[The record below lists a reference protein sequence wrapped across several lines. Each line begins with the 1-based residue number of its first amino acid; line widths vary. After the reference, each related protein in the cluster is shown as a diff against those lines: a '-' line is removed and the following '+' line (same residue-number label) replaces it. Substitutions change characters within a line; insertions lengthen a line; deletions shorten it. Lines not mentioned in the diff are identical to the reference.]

1 MVIWSLKALW
11 QTGTKDKHKQRCFVM
26 TIETITR
33 GFTWS
38 LEKVLGQFLFR
49 CRLAPHASGRRRS
62 SRVLTGL
69 RDLTHVGPLKTQMF
83 SLPDFVEGL
92 VLGAEVYAIENL
104 TATLLHLRSSW
115 WVAYSWFIRGEWGQ
129 LQQDRGAMGCQG
141 RDPWA
146 VEGTEFFGWSFTN
159 VDLFFC
165 EARGWLVFGEF
176 PRDCTFSEPTFGSC
190 LVCTDPWNSVQKFKF
205 YEWCDESFKV
215 SEEKLA
221 LQPPEFRQGQWV
233 QLAREIQFRWG
244 NSKCATLQFPLI
256 WAFEASPKILW
267 KWNVRRLF
275 LASTCFEEQASDA
288 CWAAWC
294 SAGSSCR
301 HGFCG
306 AAAGACR
313 RCWLF
318 WFECIL
324 ADKNTQWPNL
334 IAVLKKFNELEENQ
348 F

>member
-38 LEKVLGQFLFR
+38 LEKYWDNF
-49 CRLAPHASGRRRS
+49 S
-62 SRVLTGL
+62 SDADLPRMPAEGVGVPGVLTGL

-104 TATLLHLRSSW
+104 TATLLHFRSSW

-129 LQQDRGAMGCQG
+129 LQQDCGAMGCQG

-146 VEGTEFFGWSFTN
+146 VEGTEVFWVKLRQDWLVFS
-159 VDLFFC
+159 
-165 EARGWLVFGEF
+165 EAPGWLVFGEF

-233 QLAREIQFRWG
+233 ATCSRDPVQVGKFEMCNVAIPSDLSLWSFPENSLKMKRPSSVSRLNLFRG
-244 NSKCATLQFPLI
+244 
-256 WAFEASPKILW
+256 AS
-267 KWNVRRLF
+267 
-275 LASTCFEEQASDA
+275 E
-288 CWAAWC
+288 WC
-294 SAGSSCR
+294 VLGS
-301 HGFCG
+301 
-306 AAAGACR
+306 
-313 RCWLF
+313 L
-318 WFECIL
+318 
-324 ADKNTQWPNL
+324 
-334 IAVLKKFNELEENQ
+334 V
-348 F
+348 